1 MKGVKEVTFEDAFK
15 LLAEEQKILTLNEV
29 KMLYQFVI
37 NADDSQQRRSI
48 THIEMCEII
57 GSIEQQVLQTE
68 IKDITARMEVKIDGF
83 IEAVV

>member
-37 NADDSQQRRSI
+37 NADD
-48 THIEMCEII
+48 
-57 GSIEQQVLQTE
+57 L
-68 IKDITARMEVKIDGF
+68 
-83 IEAVV
+83 